1 MSGID
6 RRCIVQGLLA
16 SGLVLPMRLS
26 AQERTAIED
35 GARKEGKVALATSV
49 SASGFPKFL
58 QAFSAKYPF
67 LEATSGLYSAPT
79 GRVLARVDAEMQAR
93 KLSFDLLHVASSRG
107 LPRDVA
113 QRPVARLPLAR
124 ARSLSAG
131 RARR

>member
-35 GARKEGKVALATSV
+35 GARTEGKVALATSV
-49 SASGFPKFL
+49 SAAGFPKFL

-79 GRVLARVDAEMQAR
+79 GRVLARVAR
-93 KLSFDLLHVASSRG
+93 HCRPAS
-107 LPRDVA
+107 
-113 QRPVARLPLAR
+113 
-124 ARSLSAG
+124 
-131 RARR
+131 